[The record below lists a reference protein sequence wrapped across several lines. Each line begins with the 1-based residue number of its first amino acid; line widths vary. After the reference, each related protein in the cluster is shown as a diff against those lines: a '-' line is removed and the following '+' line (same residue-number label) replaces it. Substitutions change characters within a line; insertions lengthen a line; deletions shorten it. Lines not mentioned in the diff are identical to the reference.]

1 MKIPNDDHNGD
12 AQARSSLATG
22 SPLSGAELIAAERA
36 RQIAVEGWTPEHDDK
51 HTHGELAAAADSYRI
66 YADKLIE
73 FGDKL
78 PACFIPKQWPWERC
92 WWKPSKDPVRNL
104 VKAGALYQAQADF
117 FRRHDKPDELEIA
130 ENFCVRLVSEKID
143 RLQKANIPVSHG
155 PEREARRDVAL

>member
-1 MKIPNDDHNGD
+1 MK
-12 AQARSSLATG
+12 TG
-22 SPLSGAELIAAERA
+22 IELIAAERA
-36 RQIAVEGWTPEHDDK
+36 RQIAVEGWTLAHDDK
-51 HTHGELAAAADSYRI
+51 HAHGELAAAADSYRI

-117 FRRHDKPDELEIA
+117 FRRHNRQDELEIA
-130 ENFCVRLVSEKID
+130 ESFCVRLIAQSID
-143 RLQKANIPVSHG
+143 QLQKPNLKAQPR
-155 PEREARRDVAL
+155 PERRT